1 MKRSKKY
8 EKIKSKKAD
17 RELVI
22 KCNNLINEIIE
33 LGEINLDNLLI
44 VLCMRT
50 GKKKEELNIVKM
62 SDKDLEKLYKELKL
76 ML

>member
-8 EKIKSKKAD
+8 AKIKSKKAD

-22 KCNNLINEIIE
+22 KCNNLINEILE
-33 LGEINLDNLLI
+33 LGEIDLNNLLI

-50 GKKKEELNIVKM
+50 GKKKEELNLVKM
-62 SDKDLEKLYKELKL
+62 SDKDLEKLYKELQL

>member
-8 EKIKSKKAD
+8 AKIKSKKAD

-22 KCNNLINEIIE
+22 KCNDLINEIIE
-33 LGEINLDNLLI
+33 LGEITLDNLLI

-50 GKKKEELNIVKM
+50 GKKKEELNLIKM
-62 SDKDLEKLYKELKL
+62 SDKDLEKLYKELQL

>member
-22 KCNNLINEIIE
+22 KCDELINKIIE
-33 LGEINLDNLLI
+33 LGEIDLNNLLV

-50 GKKKEELNIVKM
+50 GKKKEELNLVKM
-62 SDKDLEKLYKELKL
+62 SDKDLEKLYKELQL
-76 ML
+76 MI

>member
-22 KCNNLINEIIE
+22 KCNDLINEIIE
-33 LGEINLDNLLI
+33 LGEINLDNLLV

-50 GKKKEELNIVKM
+50 GKKKEELNLLKM
-62 SDKDLEKLYKELKL
+62 SDKDLEKLYKELQL
-76 ML
+76 MI

>member
-8 EKIKSKKAD
+8 AKIKSKKAD

-22 KCNNLINEIIE
+22 KCDKLVNEIIE
-33 LGEINLDNLLI
+33 LGEINFENLFLALSI
-44 VLCMRT
+44 RT
-50 GKKKEELNIVKM
+50 GIPAKDIHLIKM
-62 SDKDLEKLYKELKL
+62 SDKQLEKIYKALQL

>member
-8 EKIKSKKAD
+8 EKIKSKRAD

-22 KCNNLINEIIE
+22 KCNKLINEIIE
-33 LGEINLDNLLI
+33 LGEIDLNNLLI

-50 GKKKEELNIVKM
+50 GKKKEELHLAKM
-62 SDKDLEKLYKELKL
+62 SDKDLEKIYKELQL
-76 ML
+76 MI

>member
-22 KCNNLINEIIE
+22 KCNKLINEIIE
-33 LGEINLDNLLI
+33 LGEIDLNNLLI

-50 GKKKEELNIVKM
+50 GKKKEELHLAKM
-62 SDKDLEKLYKELKL
+62 SDKDLEKIYKELQL
-76 ML
+76 MI

>member
-8 EKIKSKKAD
+8 AKIKSKKAD

-22 KCNNLINEIIE
+22 ECDSLINEIIE

-50 GKKKEELNIVKM
+50 GKKKEELNLVKM

>member
-17 RELVI
+17 RELGI
-22 KCNNLINEIIE
+22 KCNDLINEIIE

-50 GKKKEELNIVKM
+50 GKKKEELNLVKM
-62 SDKDLEKLYKELKL
+62 SDKDLEKLYKELQL

>member
-8 EKIKSKKAD
+8 AKIKSKKAD

-22 KCNNLINEIIE
+22 KCNDLINEIIE

-50 GKKKEELNIVKM
+50 GKKKEELNLVKM
-62 SDKDLEKLYKELKL
+62 SDKDLEKLYKELQL

>member
-8 EKIKSKKAD
+8 AKIKSKKAD
-17 RELVI
+17 RELVVECD
-22 KCNNLINEIIE
+22 KLINEIIE

-50 GKKKEELNIVKM
+50 GKKKEELNLIKM
-62 SDKDLEKLYKELKL
+62 SDKDLEKLYKELQL

>member
-8 EKIKSKKAD
+8 AKIKSKKAD

-33 LGEINLDNLLI
+33 LGEIDLNNLLI

-50 GKKKEELNIVKM
+50 GKKKEELNLIKM

>member
-8 EKIKSKKAD
+8 AKIKSKKAD

-22 KCNNLINEIIE
+22 KCNELINEIIE

-50 GKKKEELNIVKM
+50 GKKKEELNLVKM

-76 ML
+76 MI

>member
-22 KCNNLINEIIE
+22 KCNKLINEILE
-33 LGEINLDNLLI
+33 LGEIDLNNLLI

-50 GKKKEELNIVKM
+50 GKKKEELNLIKM
-62 SDKDLEKLYKELKL
+62 SDKDLEKLYKELQL

>member
-17 RELVI
+17 RELVL
-22 KCNNLINEIIE
+22 KCDKVINEILE
-33 LGEINLDNLLI
+33 LGEINLENLYLALSI
-44 VLCMRT
+44 RT
-50 GKKKEELNIVKM
+50 GIPAKDINLIKM
-62 SDKDLEKLYKELKL
+62 SDKQLEKIYKELQL

>member
-8 EKIKSKKAD
+8 AKIKSKKAD

-22 KCNNLINEIIE
+22 KCDKLVNEIIE
-33 LGEINLDNLLI
+33 LGEINLENLFLALSI
-44 VLCMRT
+44 RT
-50 GKKKEELNIVKM
+50 GIPAKEIHLIKM
-62 SDKDLEKLYKELKL
+62 SDKQLEKIYKALQL

>member
-8 EKIKSKKAD
+8 AKIKSKKAD
-17 RELVI
+17 RELVL
-22 KCNNLINEIIE
+22 KCNKLINDIIE
-33 LGEINLDNLLI
+33 LGEIDLNNLLI

-50 GKKKEELNIVKM
+50 GKKKEELNLLKM

>member
-8 EKIKSKKAD
+8 AKIKSKKAD
-17 RELVI
+17 RELVL
-22 KCNNLINEIIE
+22 KCNKLINEIIE
-33 LGEINLDNLLI
+33 LGEIDLNNLLV

-50 GKKKEELNIVKM
+50 GKKKEELNLVKM

>member
-17 RELVI
+17 RELVRECD
-22 KCNNLINEIIE
+22 KLINEILE
-33 LGEINLDNLLI
+33 LGEIDLDNLFI
-44 VLCMRT
+44 VLGIRM
-50 GKKKEELNIVKM
+50 GKKKEELNIIKM
-62 SDKDLEKLYKELKL
+62 SDKDLEKLKKELKY

>member
-17 RELVI
+17 RELVLE
-22 KCNNLINEIIE
+22 CNRLVNEILE
-33 LGEINLDNLLI
+33 LGEINLENLFLALSI
-44 VLCMRT
+44 RT
-50 GKKKEELNIVKM
+50 GIPAKDIHLTKM
-62 SDKDLEKLYKELKL
+62 SDKQLEKVLKELKY

>member
-8 EKIKSKKAD
+8 AKIKSKKAD

-22 KCNNLINEIIE
+22 KCNDLINEIIE
-33 LGEINLDNLLI
+33 LGEIDLDNLLI

-50 GKKKEELNIVKM
+50 GKKREELNLIKM
-62 SDKDLEKLYKELKL
+62 SDKDLEKLYKELQL
-76 ML
+76 MI

>member
-8 EKIKSKKAD
+8 AKIKSKKAD
-17 RELVI
+17 RELVL
-22 KCNNLINEIIE
+22 KCNKLINDIIE
-33 LGEINLDNLLI
+33 LGEIDLNNLLI

-50 GKKKEELNIVKM
+50 GKKKEELNLAKM
-62 SDKDLEKLYKELKL
+62 SDKDLEKLHKELKL

>member
-22 KCNNLINEIIE
+22 KCNDLINEIIE
-33 LGEINLDNLLI
+33 LGEIDLNNLLV

-50 GKKKEELNIVKM
+50 GKKKEELNLLKM
-62 SDKDLEKLYKELKL
+62 SDKDLEKLYKELQL
-76 ML
+76 MV

>member
-8 EKIKSKKAD
+8 AKIKSKKAD

-22 KCNNLINEIIE
+22 KCNDLINEIIE

-44 VLCMRT
+44 VICMRT
-50 GKKKEELNIVKM
+50 GKKKEELNLVKM
-62 SDKDLEKLYKELKL
+62 SDKDLEKLYKELQL

>member
-8 EKIKSKKAD
+8 AKIKSKKAD

-22 KCNNLINEIIE
+22 KCNGVINKILE
-33 LGEINLDNLLI
+33 LGEINLENLFLALSI
-44 VLCMRT
+44 RT
-50 GKKKEELNIVKM
+50 GIPAKEIHLIKM
-62 SDKDLEKLYKELKL
+62 SDKQLEKIYKELQL

>member
-8 EKIKSKKAD
+8 EKIKSKKAN

-22 KCNNLINEIIE
+22 ECDRLINEILE
-33 LGEINLDNLLI
+33 LGEISIDNLFI
-44 VLCMRT
+44 VLGIRM

-62 SDKDLEKLYKELKL
+62 SDKDLEKLKKELKYIL
-76 ML
+76 

>member
-8 EKIKSKKAD
+8 AKIKSKKAD

-22 KCNNLINEIIE
+22 KCNKLINEIIE
-33 LGEINLDNLLI
+33 LGEIDLNNLLI

-50 GKKKEELNIVKM
+50 GKKKEELNLAKM
-62 SDKDLEKLYKELKL
+62 SDKDLEKLYKELQL

>member
-8 EKIKSKKAD
+8 AKIKSKKAD

-22 KCNNLINEIIE
+22 ECDRLINEILE
-33 LGEINLDNLLI
+33 LGEISIDNLFI
-44 VLCMRT
+44 VLGIRM
-50 GKKKEELNIVKM
+50 GKKKEELNIIKM
-62 SDKDLEKLYKELKL
+62 SDKDLEKLKKELKL

>member
-8 EKIKSKKAD
+8 AKIKSKKAD

-22 KCNNLINEIIE
+22 KCDKLVNEIIE
-33 LGEINLDNLLI
+33 LGEINLENLFLALSI
-44 VLCMRT
+44 RT
-50 GKKKEELNIVKM
+50 GIPAKEIHLIKM
-62 SDKDLEKLYKELKL
+62 NDKQLEKIYKALQL